1 MCKNAE
7 YIKVIKVFLQTLHYR
22 SLIMGRIFR
31 ILTSGLLVV
40 STANLAYAGTEFYV
54 DELPLTANST
64 IILAQTTE
72 ESIAAVY
79 GGEKNSEEENV
90 SDICFILLSV

>member
-1 MCKNAE
+1 
-7 YIKVIKVFLQTLHYR
+7 
-22 SLIMGRIFR
+22 MGRIIR
-31 ILTSGLLVV
+31 IFTGGLLVV
-40 STANLAYAGTEFYV
+40 STANLASAGTGFYI

-72 ESIAAVY
+72 EPIAAENGV
-79 GGEKNSEEENV
+79 EKNSEEENV

>member
-1 MCKNAE
+1 ME
-7 YIKVIKVFLQTLHYR
+7 
-22 SLIMGRIFR
+22 RIFR

-72 ESIAAVY
+72 ESIAAEN
-79 GGEKNSEEENV
+79 GGEKNSGEENV
-90 SDICFILLSV
+90 SDIYFIFVPVWTVAT